1 MEMGDR
7 IPSAEDRPPLSR
19 TNERADPLLVCEAK
33 ASASKR
39 DQRERSEPSTL
50 REQLKIKVT
59 AMVTAIVFVK
69 AEVARIPEVAE
80 EIAALNGVSE
90 VYSVTGT
97 IDLIAMIRVS
107 NHDQVAEVVA
117 DRLNKVPGV
126 VSTETHIA
134 FRAYSAHDLEAAF
147 SLGG

>member
-1 MEMGDR
+1 
-7 IPSAEDRPPLSR
+7 
-19 TNERADPLLVCEAK
+19 
-33 ASASKR
+33 
-39 DQRERSEPSTL
+39 
-50 REQLKIKVT
+50 
-59 AMVTAIVFVK
+59 MVTAIVFVK

-97 IDLIAMIRVS
+97 IDLIVMIRVAS
-107 NHDQVAEVVA
+107 HDQVAEVVA

-134 FRAYSAHDLEAAF
+134 FRAYSAHDLEARSPLAA
-147 SLGG
+147 SANHPTPRGRPQALEDRQLHGYGKHSRP

>member
-1 MEMGDR
+1 MG
-7 IPSAEDRPPLSR
+7 EL
-19 TNERADPLLVCEAK
+19 
-33 ASASKR
+33 
-39 DQRERSEPSTL
+39 
-50 REQLKIKVT
+50 LKIKVT